1 MAEPD
6 FTSILNAFSS
16 PILIAKPV
24 REGSEIKDFE
34 LVFTNK
40 AFLDQVSHSVKNSKR
55 LSEFK
60 NNLNPEI
67 PWFDIAEKAVNK
79 IQIEPIVYYSNANK
93 NWFKLQMQGTDN
105 GMIVVSLE
113 NVTAVIN
120 QDKKLKE
127 TAFTDTLTNLPNRN
141 KFNID
146 FKDILAQTSFCANH
160 LALLLVD
167 IDNMK
172 NINDSKGNQAG
183 DSVLKQAAQILSQFE
198 KKGITSYRFGDDEF
212 IVVIQKADSLNS
224 VINIVDTI
232 FEAFQMYE
240 LSVSGG
246 ISVFPEHSEDADELI
261 RFADIAM
268 HAAKKNG
275 KNNFTMFK
283 PDMQRVFIQKLNILN
298 KMTQAVLSSKFTQVY
313 QPQFDVKTE
322 KLRGFEAL
330 LRWTD
335 EEMGNIPPS
344 FFIPIAEECGL
355 IIPIGNWVLSTAFET
370 LKQWQTKFN
379 FDGIMSIN
387 ISPIQLK
394 QSNFL
399 SDITTLIR
407 KYKIEPSSVEIE
419 ITEGIMIDNM
429 DEAVSKMKS
438 LKDIGFK
445 ISLDDFGTGYS
456 SLNYL
461 QILPLDTLKID
472 KSFIND
478 ITGKNGIQANIT
490 NSIIT
495 MVSNMGLETIA
506 EGVEKD
512 DQYAMIKKFNCTII
526 QGFLKGKPMSKEAC
540 EEYLSGNKQ
549 ALDCLEHDYS
559 RKEQFSE

>member
-1 MAEPD
+1 MIELD

-16 PILIAKPV
+16 PILVAKPV

-40 AFLDQVSHSVKNSKR
+40 AFLEQVNNSIGNAKR

-60 NNLNPEI
+60 ERLNPEI
-67 PWFDIAEKAVNK
+67 PWFDMAEKAINK
-79 IQIEPIVYYSNANK
+79 IPIEPIEYYSITNK
-93 NWFKLQMQGTDN
+93 NWFKLQMQGTNDD
-105 GMIVVSLE
+105 MVVVHVK
-113 NVTAVIN
+113 NITALIE

-127 TAFTDTLTNLPNRN
+127 TAFTDLLTGLPNRN

-146 FKDILAQTSFCANH
+146 FKKILEQATFCANH

-183 DSVLKQAAQILSQFE
+183 DSILKQASEILSQFE
-198 KKGITSYRFGDDEF
+198 KRGIVSYRFGDDEF
-212 IVVIQKADSLNS
+212 IVIIQKADSTNS
-224 VINIVDTI
+224 IINITDTI

-240 LSVSGG
+240 LNVSGG
-246 ISVFPEHSEDADELI
+246 ISIFPDHSQDADELI

-275 KNNFTMFK
+275 KNNFTLFN

-298 KMTQAVLSSKFTQVY
+298 KMTQAVLSSKFSQVY

-330 LRWTD
+330 LRWED
-335 EEMGNIPPS
+335 EETGNIPPS

-355 IIPIGNWVLSTAFET
+355 IVPIGNWVLSNAFAT
-370 LKQWQTKFN
+370 LKRWQTKFN
-379 FDGIMSIN
+379 FNGIMSIN

-394 QSNFL
+394 QTTFL
-399 SDITTLIR
+399 DDITILLH
-407 KYKIEPSSVEIE
+407 KYDIEPSTVEIE
-419 ITEGIMIDNM
+419 ITEGIMIDNIE
-429 DEAVSKMKS
+429 EAVSKMKK
-438 LKDIGFK
+438 LKNIGFK

-456 SLNYL
+456 SLSYL

-506 EGVEKD
+506 EGVEKS

-526 QGFLKGKPMSKEAC
+526 QGFLKGKPMTQKAC
-540 EEYLSGNKQ
+540 EEYLSGNML
-549 ALDCLEHDYS
+549 ALDCLEHIN
-559 RKEQFSE
+559 

>member
-1 MAEPD
+1 MIELD

-16 PILIAKPV
+16 PILVAKPV

-40 AFLDQVSHSVKNSKR
+40 AFLEQVNNSIGNAKK

-60 NNLNPEI
+60 ERLNPEI
-67 PWFDIAEKAVNK
+67 PWFDMAEKAINK
-79 IQIEPIVYYSNANK
+79 IPIEPIEYYSITNK
-93 NWFKLQMQGTDN
+93 NWFKLQMQGTNDD
-105 GMIVVSLE
+105 MVVVHVE
-113 NVTAVIN
+113 NITALIE

-127 TAFTDTLTNLPNRN
+127 TAFTDLLTGLPNRN

-146 FKDILAQTSFCANH
+146 FKKILEQATFCANH

-183 DSVLKQAAQILSQFE
+183 DSILKQASEILSQFE
-198 KKGITSYRFGDDEF
+198 KRGIVSYRFGDDEF
-212 IVVIQKADSLNS
+212 IVIIQKADSTNS
-224 VINIVDTI
+224 IINITDTI

-240 LSVSGG
+240 LNVSGG
-246 ISVFPEHSEDADELI
+246 ISIFPDHSQDADELI

-275 KNNFTMFK
+275 KNNFTLFN

-298 KMTQAVLSSKFTQVY
+298 KMTQAVLSSKFSQVY

-330 LRWTD
+330 LRWED
-335 EEMGNIPPS
+335 EETGNIPPS

-355 IIPIGNWVLSTAFET
+355 IVPIGNWVLSNAFAT
-370 LKQWQTKFN
+370 LKRWQTKFN
-379 FDGIMSIN
+379 FNGIMSIN

-394 QSNFL
+394 QTTFL
-399 SDITTLIR
+399 DDITILLH
-407 KYKIEPSSVEIE
+407 KYDIEPSTVEIE
-419 ITEGIMIDNM
+419 ITEGIMIDNIE
-429 DEAVSKMKS
+429 EAVSKMKK
-438 LKDIGFK
+438 LKNIGFK

-456 SLNYL
+456 SLSYL

-506 EGVEKD
+506 EGVEKS

-526 QGFLKGKPMSKEAC
+526 QGFLKGKPMTQKAC
-540 EEYLSGNKQ
+540 EEYLSGNML
-549 ALDCLEHDYS
+549 ALDCLEHIN
-559 RKEQFSE
+559 

>member
-1 MAEPD
+1 MIELD

-16 PILIAKPV
+16 PILVAKPV

-40 AFLDQVSHSVKNSKR
+40 AFLEQVNNSIGNAKR

-60 NNLNPEI
+60 ERLNPEI
-67 PWFDIAEKAVNK
+67 PWFDMAEKAINK
-79 IQIEPIVYYSNANK
+79 IPIEPIEYYSITNK
-93 NWFKLQMQGTDN
+93 NWFKLQMQGTNDD
-105 GMIVVSLE
+105 MVVVHVK
-113 NVTAVIN
+113 NITALIE

-127 TAFTDTLTNLPNRN
+127 TAFTDLLTGLPNRN

-146 FKDILAQTSFCANH
+146 FKKILEQATFCANH

-172 NINDSKGNQAG
+172 NINDSKGDQAG
-183 DSVLKQAAQILSQFE
+183 DSILKQASEILSQFE
-198 KKGITSYRFGDDEF
+198 KRGIVSYRFGDDEF
-212 IVVIQKADSLNS
+212 IVIIQKADSTNS
-224 VINIVDTI
+224 IINITDTI

-240 LSVSGG
+240 LNVSGG
-246 ISVFPEHSEDADELI
+246 ISIFPDHSQDADELI

-275 KNNFTMFK
+275 KNNFTLFN

-298 KMTQAVLSSKFTQVY
+298 KMTQAVLSSKFSQVY

-330 LRWTD
+330 LRWED
-335 EEMGNIPPS
+335 EETGNIPPS

-355 IIPIGNWVLSTAFET
+355 IVPIGNWVLSNAFAT
-370 LKQWQTKFN
+370 LKRWQTKFN
-379 FDGIMSIN
+379 FNGIMSIN

-394 QSNFL
+394 QTTFL
-399 SDITTLIR
+399 DDITILLH
-407 KYKIEPSSVEIE
+407 KYDIEPSTVEIE
-419 ITEGIMIDNM
+419 ITEGIMIDNIE
-429 DEAVSKMKS
+429 EAVSKMKK
-438 LKDIGFK
+438 LKNIGFK

-456 SLNYL
+456 SLSYL

-506 EGVEKD
+506 EGVEKS

-526 QGFLKGKPMSKEAC
+526 QGFLKGKPMTQKAC
-540 EEYLSGNKQ
+540 EEYLSGNML
-549 ALDCLEHDYS
+549 ALDCLEHIN
-559 RKEQFSE
+559 

>member
-1 MAEPD
+1 MIELD

-16 PILIAKPV
+16 PILVAKPV

-40 AFLDQVSHSVKNSKR
+40 AFLEQVNNSIGNAKK

-60 NNLNPEI
+60 ERLNPEI
-67 PWFDIAEKAVNK
+67 PWFDMAEKAINK
-79 IQIEPIVYYSNANK
+79 IPIEPIEYYSITNK
-93 NWFKLQMQGTDN
+93 NWFKLQMQGTNDD
-105 GMIVVSLE
+105 MVVVHVE
-113 NVTAVIN
+113 NITALID

-127 TAFTDTLTNLPNRN
+127 TAFTDLLTGLPNRN

-146 FKDILAQTSFCANH
+146 FKKILEQATFCANH

-183 DSVLKQAAQILSQFE
+183 DSILKQASEILSQFE
-198 KKGITSYRFGDDEF
+198 KRGIVSYRFGDDEF
-212 IVVIQKADSLNS
+212 IVIIQKADSTNS
-224 VINIVDTI
+224 IINITDTI

-240 LSVSGG
+240 LNVSGG
-246 ISVFPEHSEDADELI
+246 ISIFPDHSQDADELI

-275 KNNFTMFK
+275 KNNFTLFN

-298 KMTQAVLSSKFTQVY
+298 KMTQAVLSSKFSQVY

-330 LRWTD
+330 LRWED
-335 EEMGNIPPS
+335 EETGNIPPS

-355 IIPIGNWVLSTAFET
+355 IVPIGNWVLSNAFAT
-370 LKQWQTKFN
+370 LKRWQTKFN
-379 FDGIMSIN
+379 FNGIMSIN

-394 QSNFL
+394 QTTFL
-399 SDITTLIR
+399 DDITILLH
-407 KYKIEPSSVEIE
+407 KYDIEPSTVEIE
-419 ITEGIMIDNM
+419 ITEGIMIDNIE
-429 DEAVSKMKS
+429 EAVSKMKK
-438 LKDIGFK
+438 LKNIGFK

-456 SLNYL
+456 SLSYL

-506 EGVEKD
+506 EGVEKS

-526 QGFLKGKPMSKEAC
+526 QGFLKGKPMTQKAC
-540 EEYLSGNKQ
+540 EEYLSGNML
-549 ALDCLEHDYS
+549 ALDCLEHIN
-559 RKEQFSE
+559 

>member
-1 MAEPD
+1 MIEPD

-16 PILIAKPV
+16 PILVAKPV

-40 AFLDQVSHSVKNSKR
+40 AFLEQVNNSIGNAKR

-60 NNLNPEI
+60 ERLNPEI
-67 PWFDIAEKAVNK
+67 PWFDMAEKAINK
-79 IQIEPIVYYSNANK
+79 IPIEPIEYYSITNK
-93 NWFKLQMQGTDN
+93 NWFKLQMQGTNDD
-105 GMIVVSLE
+105 MVVVHVE
-113 NVTAVIN
+113 NITALID

-127 TAFTDTLTNLPNRN
+127 TAFTDLLTGLPNRN

-146 FKDILAQTSFCANH
+146 FKKILEQATFCANH

-183 DSVLKQAAQILSQFE
+183 DSILKQASEILSQFE
-198 KKGITSYRFGDDEF
+198 KRGIVSYRFGDDEF
-212 IVVIQKADSLNS
+212 IVIIQKADSTNS
-224 VINIVDTI
+224 IINITDTI

-240 LSVSGG
+240 LNVSGG
-246 ISVFPEHSEDADELI
+246 ISIFPDHSQDADELI

-275 KNNFTMFK
+275 KNNFTLFN

-298 KMTQAVLSSKFTQVY
+298 KMTQAVLSSKFSQVY

-330 LRWTD
+330 LRWED
-335 EEMGNIPPS
+335 EETGNIPPS

-355 IIPIGNWVLSTAFET
+355 IVPIGNWVLSNAFAT
-370 LKQWQTKFN
+370 LKRWQTKFN
-379 FDGIMSIN
+379 FNGIMSIN

-394 QSNFL
+394 QTTFL
-399 SDITTLIR
+399 DDITILLH
-407 KYKIEPSSVEIE
+407 KYDIEPSTVEIE
-419 ITEGIMIDNM
+419 ITEGIMIDNIE
-429 DEAVSKMKS
+429 EAVSKMKK
-438 LKDIGFK
+438 LKNIGFK

-456 SLNYL
+456 SLSYL

-506 EGVEKD
+506 EGVEKS

-526 QGFLKGKPMSKEAC
+526 QGFLKGKPMTQKAC
-540 EEYLSGNKQ
+540 EEYLSGNML
-549 ALDCLEHDYS
+549 ALDCLEHIN
-559 RKEQFSE
+559 

>member
-1 MAEPD
+1 MIEPD

-16 PILIAKPV
+16 PILVAKPV

-40 AFLDQVSHSVKNSKR
+40 AFLEQVNNSIGNAKR

-60 NNLNPEI
+60 ERLNPEI
-67 PWFDIAEKAVNK
+67 PWFDMAEKVINK
-79 IQIEPIVYYSNANK
+79 IPIEPIEYYSITNK
-93 NWFKLQMQGTDN
+93 NWFKLQMQGTNDD
-105 GMIVVSLE
+105 MVVVHVE
-113 NVTAVIN
+113 NITALID

-127 TAFTDTLTNLPNRN
+127 TAFTDFLTGLPNRN

-146 FKDILAQTSFCANH
+146 FKKILEQATFCANH

-172 NINDSKGNQAG
+172 NINDSRGNQVG
-183 DSVLKQAAQILSQFE
+183 DSILKQASEILSQFE
-198 KKGITSYRFGDDEF
+198 KRGIVSYRFGDDEF
-212 IVVIQKADSLNS
+212 IVIIQKADSTDS
-224 VINIVDTI
+224 IINITDTI

-240 LSVSGG
+240 LNVSGG
-246 ISVFPEHSEDADELI
+246 ISIFPDHSQDADELI

-275 KNNFTMFK
+275 KNNFTLFN

-298 KMTQAVLSSKFTQVY
+298 KMTQAVLSSKFSQVY

-330 LRWTD
+330 LRWED
-335 EEMGNIPPS
+335 EETGNIPPS

-355 IIPIGNWVLSTAFET
+355 IVPIGNWVLSNAFAT
-370 LKQWQTKFN
+370 LKRWQTKFN
-379 FDGIMSIN
+379 FNGIMSIN

-394 QSNFL
+394 QTTFL
-399 SDITTLIR
+399 DDITILLH
-407 KYKIEPSSVEIE
+407 KYDIEPSTVEIE
-419 ITEGIMIDNM
+419 ITEGIMIDNIE
-429 DEAVSKMKS
+429 EAVSKMKK
-438 LKDIGFK
+438 LKNIGFK

-456 SLNYL
+456 SLSYL

-506 EGVEKD
+506 EGVEKS

-526 QGFLKGKPMSKEAC
+526 QGFLKGKPMTQKAC
-540 EEYLSGNKQ
+540 EEYLSGNML
-549 ALDCLEHDYS
+549 ALDCLEHIN
-559 RKEQFSE
+559 